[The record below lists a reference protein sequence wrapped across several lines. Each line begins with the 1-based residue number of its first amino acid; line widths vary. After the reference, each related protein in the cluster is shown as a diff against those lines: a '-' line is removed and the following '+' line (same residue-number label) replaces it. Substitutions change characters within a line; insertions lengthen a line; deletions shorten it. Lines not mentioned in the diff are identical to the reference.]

1 MDRPAPKVYMAF
13 LARVSSRIDFGRG
26 YGLQGYVLQGPA
38 LVVHWSCCFV
48 LWAKG
53 RYSCCW
59 QKGRNSP
66 RKGVCLVLRG

>member
-38 LVVHWSCCFV
+38 LVV
-48 LWAKG
+48 
-53 RYSCCW
+53 
-59 QKGRNSP
+59 N
-66 RKGVCLVLRG
+66 